1 MSSNPADTAAAPTP
15 APADAPRRHR
25 GRKIALI
32 VGLVVLLA
40 LVGTAAGAETYMR
53 HKSKQCIASQM
64 EKELGSKVDVGFGPK
79 PLLLTAVDHKV
90 QYITVDSD
98 DTKFGPAVDM
108 KVHARVNDV
117 KMIDGGRGGSTIG
130 SSSADAT
137 WSNDGIAQTLT
148 GLVSGVESDPASGT
162 LDVKVLG
169 GLADLKVQPHIVNGK
184 IEVTT
189 QSASL
194 LGLGLPTDLVDNIV
208 QSMTQSLQ
216 TYPMGMQ
223 PTSVKVT
230 DNGISVSLRGGPAT
244 LQAGNGPDSQDI
256 RC

>member
-1 MSSNPADTAAAPTP
+1 MTTPDTAVP
-15 APADAPRRHR
+15 APAPAGEPRRR
-25 GRKIALI
+25 NGRRIALI
-32 VGLVVLLA
+32 IGLVVLLA
-40 LVGTAAGAETYMR
+40 LVGTAAGAETYLR
-53 HKSKQCIASQM
+53 HKNQQCMASQV

-98 DTKFGPAVDM
+98 DAKFGPAVDM
-108 KVHARVNDV
+108 KVHAKLND
-117 KMIDGGRGGSTIG
+117 ITLLDGGRGGAKVG

-137 WSNDGIAQTLT
+137 WSNEGIAQTLT
-148 GLVSGVESDPASGT
+148 GLVSGVESDPAGGT

-169 GLADLKVQPHIVNGK
+169 GIADLKVQPHIVNGK
-184 IEVTT
+184 IEVST

-194 LGLGLPTDLVDNIV
+194 LGLGLPTDLVDSIV

-216 TYPMGMQ
+216 NYPLGMQ

-230 DNGISVSLRGGPAT
+230 DNGISVSLRGGPTT
-244 LQAGNGPDSQDI
+244 LQGGGDTEI